1 MSGKGQSGG
10 GDNWNSGGNDFTGGF
25 RNFGGNG
32 GGWNNRSNRGWGDR
46 NNQWGNVQSPS
57 PEKQTIQSPEPPQPQ
72 QQYQNGGLT
81 VAQPYRAGNDGLT
94 IAPVSRRPQGG
105 GTDAIPPQPQQ
116 QETKQME
123 PWNRAG
129 QDGLTFAQPYR
140 PPQPQQQ
147 DGLTF
152 AQPYRPPRPNV
163 YPPATDLGGGQ
174 SLVYTDE
181 DQARDSARPQPTTPE
196 RKPTYSPYRNSL
208 SQMDTNGFMSLLQQ
222 LLGGQSFNQYQ
233 TPMSGTNS
241 LYNRYGR

>member
-46 NNQWGNVQSPS
+46 NNQWGNGQSPS
-57 PEKQTIQSPEPPQPQ
+57 PEKQTIQSPQPPQPPQPQQQYQNGGLTVAPAFRRPQGGGTDAIPPQPQ

-81 VAQPYRAGNDGLT
+81 VAQPYR
-94 IAPVSRRPQGG
+94 
-105 GTDAIPPQPQQ
+105 PP
-116 QETKQME
+116 
-123 PWNRAG
+123 
-129 QDGLTFAQPYR
+129 
-140 PPQPQQQ
+140 
-147 DGLTF
+147 
-152 AQPYRPPRPNV
+152 
-163 YPPATDLGGGQ
+163 DLGGGQ
-174 SLVYTDE
+174 SMVYTAEDE
-181 DQARDSARPQPTTPE
+181 ARDSARPQPTTPE

>member
-46 NNQWGNVQSPS
+46 NNQWGNGQSPS
-57 PEKQTIQSPEPPQPQ
+57 PEKQTIQSPQPPQPPQPQ

-81 VAQPYRAGNDGLT
+81 V
-94 IAPVSRRPQGG
+94 
-105 GTDAIPPQPQQ
+105 
-116 QETKQME
+116 
-123 PWNRAG
+123 
-129 QDGLTFAQPYR
+129 
-140 PPQPQQQ
+140 
-147 DGLTF
+147 

-174 SLVYTDE
+174 SMVYTDE